1 MKFNIYKK
9 IACGMLLLAC
19 TTSCDLDYN
28 PIDSYSDITEGV
40 QDNTGSDVI
49 FKDKASVESHLQ
61 GMYKLLRDRQ
71 EHWYLDK
78 LLIGDAHADNAY
90 GGTTGAE
97 VIPFENNSIDG
108 ANSVLKRDWD
118 RFMEDIAVSNRL
130 IVGVDQISD
139 LSDQEREYYKAQGK
153 IFRAMIMFEMV
164 RIWGAFPVITS
175 VPGDITSDNIEDMY
189 PVYFPSQ
196 NTEEEAYQQI
206 EKDLL
211 EALNSPAV
219 LNNNPSNKTLL
230 TKSVAHALLAKV
242 YAEKPLRNYN
252 QVIAHV
258 DALQAEG
265 FGLVEDF
272 NDLWG
277 TNADNTDC
285 KMRNTK
291 ESILEAQFMPG
302 SGNWCTWMFGRDL
315 ANWDSNFTWAKWI
328 TPSRNLISLYQAE
341 GDTERFNESVVYY
354 SCNWSNYYPSD
365 HYPFMYKCR
374 SAYNSIIYLRYA
386 DILLLKAEA
395 LLMQQNPDLSGA
407 ADIVDVIRQRA
418 GLSKLPADIRS
429 NKEALLEAY
438 LKERRME
445 LAFEGQRWY
454 DLRRLDKIEEVMN
467 AVYAKDSG
475 RKTQVNVFSH
485 HSYLLPIPQGAIDQ
499 NENLVQ
505 NPGY

>member
-328 TPSRNLISLYQAE
+328 TPSRDLISLYQAE

-395 LLMQQNPDLSGA
+395 LLMQQNPDLSRA

>member
-1 MKFNIYKK
+1 
-9 IACGMLLLAC
+9 MLLLAC

-206 EKDLL
+206 ENCLL
-211 EALNSPAV
+211 Y
-219 LNNNPSNKTLL
+219 T
-230 TKSVAHALLAKV
+230 
-242 YAEKPLRNYN
+242 
-252 QVIAHV
+252 
-258 DALQAEG
+258 
-265 FGLVEDF
+265 
-272 NDLWG
+272 
-277 TNADNTDC
+277 
-285 KMRNTK
+285 
-291 ESILEAQFMPG
+291 
-302 SGNWCTWMFGRDL
+302 
-315 ANWDSNFTWAKWI
+315 
-328 TPSRNLISLYQAE
+328 
-341 GDTERFNESVVYY
+341 
-354 SCNWSNYYPSD
+354 SD
-365 HYPFMYKCR
+365 
-374 SAYNSIIYLRYA
+374 
-386 DILLLKAEA
+386 
-395 LLMQQNPDLSGA
+395 A
-407 ADIVDVIRQRA
+407 ADD
-418 GLSKLPADIRS
+418 
-429 NKEALLEAY
+429 
-438 LKERRME
+438 
-445 LAFEGQRWY
+445 
-454 DLRRLDKIEEVMN
+454 
-467 AVYAKDSG
+467 
-475 RKTQVNVFSH
+475 
-485 HSYLLPIPQGAIDQ
+485 
-499 NENLVQ
+499 
-505 NPGY
+505 

>member
-219 LNNNPSNKTLL
+219 LNHNPSNKTLL

-328 TPSRNLISLYQAE
+328 TPSRDLISLYQAE

-418 GLSKLPADIRS
+418 GLSRLPADIRS